1 MVGVWPLEGLRVF
14 LDNVGSVPF
23 ATTGADGSYSL
34 TVPASPD
41 YQLRLGNTFS
51 NASTAIPAFTLRAD
65 LPVEA
70 DTVLDLTIP
79 VGPFTYVVQDNT
91 NSPIL
96 GVTVRPEGNFET
108 SVEVAPGLT
117 MTGSV
122 DLVTSGLDTD
132 SNGEAVF
139 GVLPADRQTFV
150 EVTPP
155 VESGLLPVFVDDVD
169 PQPNAQTIITFVTD
183 SDEDGITDDVDPAPS
198 DPTNTDFDDGEGTTG
213 EILAIDGL
221 ELVVRDGSN
230 GDPTSSIVQIQARTD
245 TGEGTAVV
253 ELCTDWDVELTGGDE
268 VLATCGSLTL
278 GVVEGPAQIVAGGGQ
293 VRVTVPSGVTV
304 RLDGVSPV
312 IVEHLS
318 GTDDVL
324 VTDDGDDVALGPGE
338 SGQFALPPVDP
349 VFYLSSTTGGQV
361 DGLSFADEDILSY
374 DSGSGLWS
382 MVFDGSDVNVGG
394 SDVDA
399 FHLLSLGPPGGR
411 AVLRGAPLPAWARSD
426 RRLGRR
432 HLLRARRP
440 RDIGDLLTEARWIRR
455 GD

>member
-1 MVGVWPLEGLRVF
+1 MF

-169 PQPNAQTIITFVTD
+169 PQPNAQTIITLEPAAVVTL
-183 SDEDGITDDVDPAPS
+183 SG
-198 DPTNTDFDDGEGTTG
+198 
-213 EILAIDGL
+213 
-221 ELVVRDGSN
+221 VVRDGGGVPLEGLRVFLDNVGSV
-230 GDPTSSIVQIQARTD
+230 PFAT
-245 TGEGTAVV
+245 TGADGSY
-253 ELCTDWDVELTGGDE
+253 
-268 VLATCGSLTL
+268 SLT
-278 GVVEGPAQIVAGGGQ
+278 VPASPDLSASTGQ
-293 VRVTVPSGVTV
+293 YLQQCVHCYPGFHASG
-304 RLDGVSPV
+304 
-312 IVEHLS
+312 
-318 GTDDVL
+318 
-324 VTDDGDDVALGPGE
+324 
-338 SGQFALPPVDP
+338 
-349 VFYLSSTTGGQV
+349 
-361 DGLSFADEDILSY
+361 
-374 DSGSGLWS
+374 
-382 MVFDGSDVNVGG
+382 
-394 SDVDA
+394 
-399 FHLLSLGPPGGR
+399 
-411 AVLRGAPLPAWARSD
+411 
-426 RRLGRR
+426 
-432 HLLRARRP
+432 
-440 RDIGDLLTEARWIRR
+440 
-455 GD
+455 